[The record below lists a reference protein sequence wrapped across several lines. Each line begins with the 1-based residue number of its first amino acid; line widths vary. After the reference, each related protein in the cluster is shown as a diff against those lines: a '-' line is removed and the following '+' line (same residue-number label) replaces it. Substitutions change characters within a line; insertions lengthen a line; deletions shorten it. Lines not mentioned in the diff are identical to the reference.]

1 MASLHHQVCLNH
13 HAREAVA
20 KCPDCGH
27 FYCREC
33 IAEHDD
39 RVICAACLRKMLK
52 PEPARHSPLFTWLAR
67 AAAFG
72 FSVMIG
78 WIAYY
83 SVAKI
88 LFSIPTSFHDG
99 TLWQKGFLDQ

>member
-1 MASLHHQVCLNH
+1 MAGLHQQVCLNH
-13 HAREAVA
+13 HEREAVA
-20 KCPDCGH
+20 RCPECTH

-39 RVICAACLRKMLK
+39 RVICAACLRKLLK
-52 PEPARHSPLFTWLAR
+52 PEAARHNPLFTWLKR

-72 FSVMIG
+72 FSLVVA
-78 WIAYY
+78 WAAYY

-88 LFSIPTSFHDG
+88 LLRIPVGIHDG
-99 TLWQKGFLDQ
+99 TLWQKGFLDE